1 MSFKRERSNRS
12 DQSESDSSR
21 SLKGSRFTYGK
32 ESQTRTKSTVPT
44 FRDQAHAEAH
54 YGQEIESATDFHQL
68 QRLEKRYGARLHG
81 WLEEGMPKKA
91 MGHPKEIAEFRIQRA
106 LEGTGTTREDVP
118 EAVLEVVGNEGQPLP
133 ETIQRSLEDRMDAD
147 FSDVR
152 FQRGPKAAEA
162 CDAIGARAFTCGNK
176 IAFNIGEY
184 DTRSPEGQHLLA
196 HELAHVKQ
204 QTGGAA
210 ISMMPQ
216 VGTQLQIDP
225 DPALERE
232 AEEMAAQVMSG
243 GELGIQR
250 FPDTQFHIQRMKDR
264 VGMATEWS
272 ADQLK
277 KVFGETDDGEVDL
290 NSKKVVKDG
299 VVWGF
304 GASLF
309 TNPETAL
316 AAGGIVAAKELVDQA
331 SAKQIERLLESLD
344 EGTVQY
350 RLLLRALANKGLAK
364 IFGDDENT
372 GEGEDPYNG
381 DN

>member
-1 MSFKRERSNRS
+1 MGFKRKRSNDS
-12 DQSESDSSR
+12 DSKTDSSR
-21 SLKGSRFTYGK
+21 YSKGSRFSYGK
-32 ESQTRTKSTVPT
+32 KSQTRSQSTVPT

-54 YGQEIESATDFHQL
+54 YGQEIESATEFHQL
-68 QRLEKRYGARLHG
+68 QRLEKRYGERLHG
-81 WLEEGMPKKA
+81 WLAEGMPKKA
-91 MGHPKEIAEFRIQRA
+91 MGHPQEMADFRIQRA
-106 LEGTGTTREDVP
+106 VEGTDTSREDVP
-118 EAVLEVVGNEGQPLP
+118 EPVLEVVGDEGQPLP
-133 ETIQRSLEDRMDAD
+133 DRIQRSLEDRMDAD

-152 FQRGPKAAEA
+152 IQIGPKAAQA

-176 IAFNIGEY
+176 IAFNTGEY

-216 VGTQLQIDP
+216 EGVELEIDP
-225 DPALERE
+225 DPQLERE
-232 AEEMAAQVMSG
+232 AEEMATQVMSG

-264 VGMATEWS
+264 VGMATQWS

-309 TNPETAL
+309 TNPEAAL
-316 AAGGIVAAKELVDQA
+316 ATGGIVAAKELVDQA

-364 IFGDDENT
+364 VFGDDET
-372 GEGEDPYNG
+372 GETRFDDSE
-381 DN
+381 